1 MAPGGCVAAGACVVG
16 GEVKGACV
24 SALGAS
30 VVVGDSDGGLV
41 LEGRG
46 VGGYPGASVGT
57 GKGVGLRDGAP
68 VGIGAGVGI
77 SDAVFGWSVAPG
89 G

>member
-1 MAPGGCVAAGACVVG
+1 MLLGGCVAGGACVLLGGRELLGGCVQAGGCVAPGGCVAAGACVVG

-46 VGGYPGASVGT
+46 VGGYRQLMAE
-57 GKGVGLRDGAP
+57 LNR
-68 VGIGAGVGI
+68 
-77 SDAVFGWSVAPG
+77 
-89 G
+89 